1 MPSRRN
7 SLSIKRLRKIVNI
20 RRRSVGGAIT
30 NCEIK
35 YKELYEYLLAEKL
48 KIENIYGTKDNFE
61 ELLDFCIR
69 FKFNASTL
77 TINNKAEPLK
87 DIIIACASDKH
98 TNINTSSVTNLY
110 YINQVLVFLR
120 QNKKIVG
127 AALKLYDISKRFTP
141 VAAPYQAG
149 QKDYAAKKERFDK
162 ATNELDDA
170 VVDLQPH
177 ERETVKIAVRDLA
190 YVEKLSAPGR
200 IAAEKAAAAAEKA
213 AAEAKVAAEEKAA
226 AEAKVAAEEKAAT
239 EAKEAAEKA
248 VAEAKVAAI
257 KAAKNKADS
266 DAAALAAALA
276 AQAKAAAEVKE
287 ATEKAARRQA
297 TLNANTA
304 RRAFSASEKAKNA
317 SDAAA
322 KIVKNAE
329 KAAVLAAKRK
339 QLNVESEAAI
349 KKEGSVINPLK
360 RSNPF
365 MTPAMGTPGGPA
377 PPISQQMEAE
387 MAAYNRNNL
396 AARKGYQNATKAATR
411 AFSSSENTINPMLN
425 RESAKKARN
434 IKNKTAKNSRR
445 QQNIQIL
452 TRKFKNIRKNAIET
466 AMNITGNNMYKASE
480 ILTSQIKTSQNAIN
494 EVARKI
500 AHRKQVQNAN
510 IARRAFSKSEAN
522 KNRAAAATR
531 NISETAVPSTAAIGL
546 TKGVKP
552 INIRANQNANIANV
566 AQAEE
571 TKNPMIAKKAA
582 NAKIAAEKEA
592 ARNISETAVPSTAAI
607 GLPKGESK
615 PINIS
620 ANQRAKNIANVAQAE
635 ETKNPMI
642 AKKTTKKNKKSK
654 SGFLGRFF
662 APAFPKGPSG
672 KTLTRK
678 NVRNISGETTPN
690 ISAIGIKKNIPVNT
704 IIKPK
709 RSVSW
714 WNQQPTQPAPSSS
727 ANYWRVSSTTPDKY
741 TVKHMNQGVLVE
753 NSKD

>member
-1 MPSRRN
+1 MN
-7 SLSIKRLRKIVNI
+7 RK
-20 RRRSVGGAIT
+20 
-30 NCEIK
+30 
-35 YKELYEYLLAEKL
+35 
-48 KIENIYGTKDNFE
+48 
-61 ELLDFCIR
+61 
-69 FKFNASTL
+69 
-77 TINNKAEPLK
+77 
-87 DIIIACASDKH
+87 
-98 TNINTSSVTNLY
+98 
-110 YINQVLVFLR
+110 
-120 QNKKIVG
+120 
-127 AALKLYDISKRFTP
+127 
-141 VAAPYQAG
+141 
-149 QKDYAAKKERFDK
+149 
-162 ATNELDDA
+162 
-170 VVDLQPH
+170 
-177 ERETVKIAVRDLA
+177 
-190 YVEKLSAPGR
+190 
-200 IAAEKAAAAAEKA
+200 
-213 AAEAKVAAEEKAA
+213 
-226 AEAKVAAEEKAAT
+226 
-239 EAKEAAEKA
+239 
-248 VAEAKVAAI
+248 
-257 KAAKNKADS
+257 
-266 DAAALAAALA
+266 
-276 AQAKAAAEVKE
+276 
-287 ATEKAARRQA
+287 
-297 TLNANTA
+297 
-304 RRAFSASEKAKNA
+304 
-317 SDAAA
+317 
-322 KIVKNAE
+322 
-329 KAAVLAAKRK
+329 
-339 QLNVESEAAI
+339 
-349 KKEGSVINPLK
+349 
-360 RSNPF
+360 
-365 MTPAMGTPGGPA
+365 
-377 PPISQQMEAE
+377 
-387 MAAYNRNNL
+387 
-396 AARKGYQNATKAATR
+396 
-411 AFSSSENTINPMLN
+411 
-425 RESAKKARN
+425 
-434 IKNKTAKNSRR
+434 
-445 QQNIQIL
+445 
-452 TRKFKNIRKNAIET
+452 
-466 AMNITGNNMYKASE
+466 
-480 ILTSQIKTSQNAIN
+480 
-494 EVARKI
+494 
-500 AHRKQVQNAN
+500 
-510 IARRAFSKSEAN
+510 
-522 KNRAAAATR
+522 AAATR